1 MQDHPFFDE
10 PNPGHFTAFVILIAA
25 LIVFAA
31 RGLEKHYTPKPS
43 NELTADVG
51 PMIQGGNMFSKEMAK
66 AFSERAMLD
75 GELTHVSEQS
85 DETIAVFAYQGNIF
99 TVTFPKGTTEKRV
112 RAYVDQVRAARPPC
126 RPKGSVWR
134 CLTNEVGCAE
144 PVTVRGEP
152 LCEVACPH
160 ITIERATCKEA
171 PDELLI

>member
-1 MQDHPFFDE
+1 MQDHPFFDD
-10 PNPGHFTAFVILIAA
+10 PDPGDYTMQIFLISAILVFGVWGIKVIGDKSPPAETAPVVQSDAMFT
-25 LIVFAA
+25 
-31 RGLEKHYTPKPS
+31 
-43 NELTADVG
+43 
-51 PMIQGGNMFSKEMAK
+51 KEMAK
-66 AFSERAMLD
+66 AFSERAIFE
-75 GELTHVSEQS
+75 GQLTHVSEQS

-160 ITIERATCKEA
+160 ITIERATCKEV